1 MASSLS
7 FDLSSL
13 RDKASRWIKAESV
26 NPTPMNKNEAL
37 NISPYEPDLKSLHNA
52 RSSAS
57 PLPHA
62 QPAREQLHVVWRN
75 HAETSDH
82 AVSTTHFPHTPP
94 GSAEFDRGLWLL
106 HDAFARR
113 EGWLRLSAELV
124 ATPLRRQESLHPG
137 YATAKRVCDIAGSL
151 VLLTL
156 LMPVLLLI
164 ASLIKLDSEGP
175 VFFRQ
180 RRIGKDGEEFFIW
193 KFRSMRAN
201 APRYAPSPTSNLD
214 SRLTSIGRLIR
225 RISFDELP
233 QLINVLKGEMSLVGP
248 RPEMPFIVDSYTDF
262 ERERLAVRPGITGL
276 WQVSPARA
284 LPIHENLQYDLHY
297 IRHQNLMLD
306 GAILLR
312 TIAAVIRG
320 VGAV

>member
-1 MASSLS
+1 
-7 FDLSSL
+7 
-13 RDKASRWIKAESV
+13 
-26 NPTPMNKNEAL
+26 MNKNEAL
-37 NISPYEPDLKSLHNA
+37 NTSTYRQADLKPLHNA

-57 PLPHA
+57 PLPYA
-62 QPAREQLHVVWRN
+62 QPAREPLQVVWRN
-75 HAETSDH
+75 HAETADH
-82 AVSTTHFPHTPP
+82 VESRSATTHFPGSSHAAP

-113 EGWLRLSAELV
+113 EGWLRLSGELV

-137 YATAKRVCDIAGSL
+137 YAAAKRVCDIAGSL

-164 ASLIKLDSEGP
+164 TVLIKLDSEGP
-175 VFFRQ
+175 AFFRQ

-214 SRLTSIGRLIR
+214 SRLTSVGRLIR

-306 GAILLR
+306 AAILLR